1 MKNLKRMGTILLAL
15 VLTLAL
21 AVPAYAA
28 VEDTGF
34 ADVEA
39 GAWYAEAVIYCQ
51 ENSLMAGVGG
61 GRFAP
66 DSTLTRAMLVT
77 VLWRQAGSPVVNYL
91 MQFDDVP
98 EGQWYS
104 EAIRWAASEGLVRG
118 YGNGRY
124 GTNDPITQ
132 QQLDII
138 LNNYL
143 GRMLTQGIP
152 GFDGSSASA
161 TRAQVAAVL
170 LNLSKV
176 QEVPAP
182 GQESRTLVA
191 YFSATNNTEN
201 IANHIAAVRNAD
213 LYEIVPQ
220 IPYTSADLNYNNN
233 SSRANQE
240 QNDPAA
246 RPAISGA
253 VEDMAQYDVIF
264 LGYPIWH
271 GQAPRII
278 STFLESYDLSGKTIV
293 PFCTSGSSPIG
304 SSARNIQSLASGAQ
318 WLEGQRFSGS
328 ASRDTVASWTNGLN
342 LPQKTEQNGQEGE
355 NTMLNI
361 TVNGTTLTAELADNS
376 SAQALRELLASGPRT
391 IQMSDYGNM
400 EKVGPL
406 GQSLPTNNEQ
416 INTEAGDIILYQGNQ
431 IVIYYDHNSWNFTR
445 LGKITGVTAQELRN
459 ILGSGNVSVTLSLG

>member
-1 MKNLKRMGTILLAL
+1 MKKLKRLGIFLLAL
-15 VLTLAL
+15 ALTMAL
-21 AVPAYAA
+21 AVPAFAA

-34 ADVEA
+34 SDVDA
-39 GAWYAEAVIYCQ
+39 GVWYAEAVAYCR
-51 ENSLMAGVGG
+51 ESGLMAGVGG
-61 GRFAP
+61 RRFDP

-77 VLWRQAGSPVVNYL
+77 VLWRQAGRPVVNYL
-91 MQFDDVP
+91 MRFDDVP
-98 EGQWYS
+98 EGRWYT

-118 YGNGRY
+118 YGDGRY

-143 GRMLTQGIP
+143 GRTLTQGIP
-152 GFDGSSASA
+152 GFDGSAAPA

-170 LNLSKV
+170 LNLSRAGTD
-176 QEVPAP
+176 AP
-182 GQESRTLVA
+182 SQESRTLVA

-201 IANHIAAVRNAD
+201 IANHIAAIRSAD
-213 LYEIVPQ
+213 LYEIVPET
-220 IPYTSADLNYNNN
+220 PYTSADLNYNDN

-246 RPAISGA
+246 RPAISGN
-253 VEDMAQYDVIF
+253 VENMAQYDVIF

-278 STFLESYDLSGKTIV
+278 STFLESYDLTGKTIV

-304 SSARNIQSLASGAQ
+304 SSARNLQSLASGAA

-328 ASRDTVASWTNGLN
+328 ASRDTVASWVNGLN
-342 LPQKTEQNGQEGE
+342 LPQQSSNTQENG
-355 NTMLNI
+355 NSALNI

-376 SAQALRELLASGPRT
+376 SAQALRELLAAGPRT

-406 GQSLPTNNEQ
+406 GQSLPTNNAQ
-416 INTEAGDIILYQGNQ
+416 IDTQAGDIILYQGDQ
-431 IVIYYDHNSWNFTR
+431 IVIYYDTNSWNFTR
-445 LGKITGVTAQELRN
+445 LGKINGATAQELRN
-459 ILGSGNVSVTLSLG
+459 ILGSGDVSVTLSLG